1 MPRAMW
7 RGTISFGMVAIPV
20 RLHVATEER
29 SSVSFHLL
37 CKKDGS
43 RLRNLRWCPTENREV
58 PWDEVVRG
66 YEIGRD
72 EYVVLTPEDL
82 ERLPLPSARTI
93 EIHQFCERDEI
104 PDLYLDRAYYIEPE
118 EAGRKPYAL
127 LRAALERSGRVAV
140 GKVAL
145 REREHLAQISWL
157 DGALVLETLHWP
169 EEIRDTK
176 DLKLPE
182 TVSVGKAEIDMALM
196 LVESLSRPF
205 TPSDYHDEYREALLA
220 LVAEKQGTGT
230 VERPAAA
237 EPAKVVDLMEALKAS
252 VEAARRGGGGDGH
265 RQAAPSRTRTSSSR
279 GGGRKKAG

>member
-66 YEIGRD
+66 YEIGKD

-93 EIHQFCERDEI
+93 EIHQFCERGEI

-127 LRAALERSGRVAV
+127 LRTALERSGRVAV

-145 REREHLAQISWL
+145 REREHLARISWL

-176 DLKLPE
+176 ELKVPTRV
-182 TVSVGKAEIDMALM
+182 TVGEAEIDMALM

-220 LVAEKQGTGT
+220 LVAEKQGRGT
-230 VERPAAA
+230 VERPVAAA
-237 EPAKVVDLMEALKAS
+237 PAKVVDLMEALKAS
-252 VEAARRGGGGDGH
+252 VEAARSGGNGH
-265 RQAAPSRTRTSSSR
+265 RQAAPSRTRASSR
-279 GGGRKKAG
+279 SGGRKKAG

>member
-43 RLRNLRWCPTENREV
+43 RLRNLRWCPREKREV

-66 YEIGRD
+66 YEIGKD
-72 EYVVLTPEDL
+72 EYVVLTSEDL
-82 ERLPLPSARTI
+82 EGLPLPSAHSI
-93 EIHQFCERDEI
+93 EIHQFCERGEV
-104 PDLYLDRAYYIEPE
+104 PDLYLDRSYYVEPE

-127 LRAALERSGRVAV
+127 LRTALERSGRVAV

-145 REREHLAQISWL
+145 REREHLARISWL
-157 DGALVLETLHWP
+157 DGTLVLETLHWP
-169 EEIRDTK
+169 EEIRDTGE
-176 DLKLPE
+176 LKLPAR
-182 TVSVGKAEIDMALM
+182 VSVGKAEIDMALM
-196 LVESLSRPF
+196 LVESMSRPF
-205 TPSDYHDEYREALLA
+205 TPSEYHDEYREALLA
-220 LVAEKQGTGT
+220 LVAEKQGKGR
-230 VERPAAA
+230 VERPAAP

-252 VEAARRGGGGDGH
+252 VEAARRGGGDGQ
-265 RQAAPSRTRTSSSR
+265 RRAPASKPRASSR
-279 GGGRKKAG
+279 GGTRKKAG